1 MDIGKL
7 KNNNQFAADWAETE
21 VALILKEA
29 PEFSLYIEEGYFWDI
44 FGKPILDVVP
54 WVGFTRDY
62 QEEIGGWDAPT
73 EIKNID
79 EYLEDILRYREREF
93 LREKTSEVLELIISF
108 LIYAKETGQSV
119 IVDAD

>member
-44 FGKPILDVVP
+44 FEGFLFVKNKFTIL
-54 WVGFTRDY
+54 
-62 QEEIGGWDAPT
+62 
-73 EIKNID
+73 
-79 EYLEDILRYREREF
+79 
-93 LREKTSEVLELIISF
+93 
-108 LIYAKETGQSV
+108 
-119 IVDAD
+119 